1 MNYRHQFHAGN
12 FADVAKHALLVVLL
26 EALNKKPAAWCYYDT
41 HAGAGGYDLESA
53 AARKTGESDAGI
65 RHLWSRRGSL
75 PAPLER
81 LCRIVADLNPG
92 LQDGEPPRYYPGS
105 PWVAAALSREQ
116 DRLVLAELH
125 ENEADLLKQRFRGDK
140 RVAVH
145 ERDGYEMLQALIPP
159 AEKRGLALLDP
170 PYEDPGEFE
179 TLAAGLIAAAG
190 RWPGGVYALWYP
202 LKEETSTKRFLRAVE
217 RSGLRKLLLTEL
229 RLPTTPGALAGS
241 GLLIL
246 NPPWGMEA
254 PMRECLE
261 ALARE
266 LGPKGSSAEV
276 RWLVPE

>member
-12 FADVAKHALLVVLL
+12 FADVAKHALLVLLL
-26 EALNKKPAAWCYYDT
+26 EALNKKPAPWCYYDT

-53 AARKTGESDAGI
+53 AARKTSESDAGI
-65 RHLWSRRGSL
+65 RHLWSRRDSL
-75 PAPLER
+75 PAPLAR
-81 LCRIVADLNPG
+81 LCRIVADLNPE
-92 LQDGEPPRYYPGS
+92 LQGGEPPRYYPGS
-105 PWVAAALSREQ
+105 PWVAAALAREQ

-125 ENEADLLKQRFRGDK
+125 ENEAGFLRQRFRGDK
-140 RVAVH
+140 HAAVH

-170 PYEDPGEFE
+170 PYEDPGEFDK
-179 TLAAGLIAAAG
+179 LATELIAAAG
-190 RWPGGVYALWYP
+190 RWSGGVYALWYP
-202 LKEETSTKRFLRAVE
+202 LKEETATKRFLRAVE

-229 RLPTTPGALAGS
+229 RLPSTPGALAGS

-246 NPPWGMEA
+246 NPPWGTEA